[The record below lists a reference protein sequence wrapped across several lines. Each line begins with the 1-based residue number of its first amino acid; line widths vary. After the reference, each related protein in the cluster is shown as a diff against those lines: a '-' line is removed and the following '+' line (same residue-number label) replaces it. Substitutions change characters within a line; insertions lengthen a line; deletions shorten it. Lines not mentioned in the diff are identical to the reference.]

1 MNRHTRSKRAGTGIA
16 VPENLVATH
25 HGTQHHQEQALQQ
38 QQQGQGQA
46 SNPGG
51 PSPEPILSAVVVNA
65 AQRRRQ
71 QVLIYQQRLSC
82 QGHRQGQQGQRT
94 AGTAMK
100 HQEGSGGGGTG
111 VVQAIALEVDVLG
124 PPQHASSTGAC
135 RYIGHARIN
144 FVGKYHSCM
153 V

>member
-1 MNRHTRSKRAGTGIA
+1 
-16 VPENLVATH
+16 L
-25 HGTQHHQEQALQQ
+25 
-38 QQQGQGQA
+38 
-46 SNPGG
+46 
-51 PSPEPILSAVVVNA
+51 PEPILSAAAVNA

-71 QVLIYQQRLSC
+71 QVLIYQHRLSC